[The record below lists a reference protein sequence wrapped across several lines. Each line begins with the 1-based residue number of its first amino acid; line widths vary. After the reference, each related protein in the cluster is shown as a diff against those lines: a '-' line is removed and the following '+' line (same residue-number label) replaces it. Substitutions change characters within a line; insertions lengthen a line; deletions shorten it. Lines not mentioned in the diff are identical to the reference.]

1 MIRILAL
8 ASIAVIALVEGAGVP
23 QEHQIPDQIPPTT
36 VYRPATTSTSS
47 STTTVPVAATTP
59 ATTAP
64 ATTTATPSASSEGS
78 GRCGEWWP
86 TALSAGW
93 PEHRLDVLDDILW
106 DESRCQADVTSS
118 TGDWGLLQINW
129 ATWGDYVE
137 SFGLTRE
144 DLLVPTVNLW
154 LGLQI
159 ADLAGEAGWGWCQ
172 PWHMSGERTCGQ

>member
-1 MIRILAL
+1 MKALAILAV
-8 ASIAVIALVEGAGVP
+8 AVWAGVAAADVP
-23 QEHQIPDQIPPTT
+23 QEWEIPDAIPPTT
-36 VYRPATTSTSS
+36 LYRPATTSTSS
-47 STTTVPVAATTP
+47 SSTTTVHVAATSP

-64 ATTTATPSASSEGS
+64 ATTTATPSASEGS

-86 TALSAGW
+86 TAISAGW

-106 DESRCQADVTSS
+106 DESRCQAEVRSS

-137 SFGLTRE
+137 SFGLTRD

-159 ADLAGEAGWGWCQ
+159 AEIADAAGWGWCQ
-172 PWHMSGERTCGQ
+172 PWHMSGSRRCGQ

>member
-1 MIRILAL
+1 MKALAILAV
-8 ASIAVIALVEGAGVP
+8 AVWAGVAAADVP
-23 QEHQIPDQIPPTT
+23 QEWEIPDAIPPTT
-36 VYRPATTSTSS
+36 VYRPATTSTSTS
-47 STTTVPVAATTP
+47 STTTVHVAATSP

-64 ATTTATPSASSEGS
+64 PTTTVTPSAYSEGS
-78 GRCGEWWP
+78 GRCGEWWA

-106 DESRCQADVTSS
+106 DESRCQADVRSS

-129 ATWGDYVE
+129 STWGDYVE
-137 SFGLTRE
+137 SFGLTRD

-159 ADLAGEAGWGWCQ
+159 AEMADQAGWGWCQ